1 MIKEIKNDKI
11 TWVNVINP
19 NSKDIITLKSKFDIS
34 FSVLNEFIPPVKRSK
49 LEEYR
54 DHLFIVIHFPVF
66 NSKKR
71 FTESVELDM
80 IIFKN
85 VLITEFSG
93 QFPELKQL
101 FSRCASDDH
110 LKNAL
115 VRNSAVYLALKILDF
130 LIDSRLPM
138 LDHIDDNINRV
149 ETGIFNGNERK
160 MVNEIAI
167 IKHDIIS
174 FRRIIKP
181 QRVVLESLAKTY
193 PKITYENLS
202 RLASEVIG
210 SNIKVW
216 NTLENHKEMIEA
228 LEHTNESL
236 LSYKLNDTMKILTA
250 FSVIVLPLSLMVN
263 MFGMNITNGM
273 PFQENPYGFWIVFF
287 MMMIATLAITIFF
300 RYKKWL

>member
-1 MIKEIKNDKI
+1 MIKEIQNEKI
-11 TWVNVINP
+11 SWINITAP
-19 NSKDIITLKSKFDIS
+19 SNKDMIRLKQKFDIS
-34 FSVLNEFIPPVKRSK
+34 FSVLNEFIPPLKRSK

-54 DHLFIVIHFPVF
+54 DYLFVVIHFPIF
-66 NSKKR
+66 NRKKR
-71 FTESVELDM
+71 VTESVELDM
-80 IIFKN
+80 ILFKN
-85 VLITEFSG
+85 TLITGYSG

-101 FSRCASDDH
+101 FDRCTSDDH
-110 LKNAL
+110 IKNAFMK
-115 VRNSAVYLALKILDF
+115 NSAVYLSFKMMDF

-138 LDHIDDNINRV
+138 LDHIDDNISNV

-160 MVNEIAI
+160 MVSEIAI

-181 QRVVLESLAKTY
+181 QRVVLESLSRVY

-202 RLASEVIG
+202 RQASEVIG

-250 FSVIVLPLSLMVN
+250 FSVIVLPLSLMAN

-273 PFQENPYGFWIVFF
+273 PFAESPVGFWIVFL
-287 MMMIATLAITIFF
+287 MMMIATTFLIVFF

>member
-11 TWVNVINP
+11 TWISVTNP
-19 NSKDIITLKSKFDIS
+19 TNKDLIFFKEKYDIG
-34 FSVLNEFIPPVKRSK
+34 FSVLNEFIPPIKRSK

-54 DHLFIVIHFPVF
+54 GYFFLVMHFPVF
-66 NSKKR
+66 NRKTR
-71 FTESVELDM
+71 VTESVELDM
-80 IIFKN
+80 ILFKDT
-85 VLITEFSG
+85 LITGYTG
-93 QFPELKQL
+93 QFPEIKQF
-101 FSRCASDDH
+101 FSRCYSDDQT
-110 LKNAL
+110 KNS
-115 VRNSAVYLALKILDF
+115 VMKNSAVHLALKLLDF
-130 LIDSRLPM
+130 LIDARLPM

-160 MVNEIAI
+160 MVSEIAI

-181 QRVVLESLAKTY
+181 QRVVLESLARSY
-193 PKITYENLS
+193 SKITYENLS
-202 RLASEVIG
+202 RLSSEVIG

-250 FSVIVLPLSLMVN
+250 FSVIVLPLSLMAN
-263 MFGMNITNGM
+263 MFGMNVTNGM
-273 PFQENPYGFWIVFF
+273 PFENSPFGFWIVFLL
-287 MMMIATLAITIFF
+287 MMIATLVLIIFF